1 MSGERLLTL
10 TWKAGS
16 GGSSACRSSCSWRM
30 LHMQARTGAA
40 AAATRLAA
48 AFGSPSVTLLRVLSS
63 GTRRNTGSDRT
74 EPALVRGANRDSEWQ
89 MTAVQLRS
97 DNYTQQL
104 RVQAREIER

>member
-1 MSGERLLTL
+1 MALLRVAPHALADAAHAWHVLERQQ
-10 TWKAGS
+10 
-16 GGSSACRSSCSWRM
+16 RP
-30 LHMQARTGAA
+30 
-40 AAATRLAA
+40 TRLAA
-48 AFGSPSVTLLRVLSS
+48 AFGSPSGTLLRVLSS